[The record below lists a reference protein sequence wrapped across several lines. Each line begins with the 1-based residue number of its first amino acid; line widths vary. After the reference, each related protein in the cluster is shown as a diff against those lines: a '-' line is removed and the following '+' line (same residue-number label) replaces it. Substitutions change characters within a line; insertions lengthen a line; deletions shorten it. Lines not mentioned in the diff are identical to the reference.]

1 MAVPVSSMPLNGW
14 RPCVPIS
21 PTRGNR
27 WFVIMGTLATF
38 VGEMRQKE
46 NDDARGGIQVEAF
59 VQILPRSALSQS
71 RQTGPYIVA
80 SFTIPAGKNIPQPQD
95 VDKPFPLIHNASF
108 CILDPPKSEFLSLI
122 PFGIIH
128 VIRPGYSL
136 WFFITHVL
144 LPMPHTLPGTNV
156 GEFYFKYTALCARF
170 VACL

>member
-1 MAVPVSSMPLNGW
+1 MCPHIPNKGEQMVPYYGYSSKL
-14 RPCVPIS
+14 C
-21 PTRGNR
+21 RGNAAKGKR
-27 WFVIMGTLATF
+27 RCEGWHS
-38 VGEMRQKE
+38 
-46 NDDARGGIQVEAF
+46 GGGVCPNSAEIGP
-59 VQILPRSALSQS
+59 LPHNSCRS

-80 SFTIPAGKNIPQPQD
+80 SFTSPAGKNPPQPQD
-95 VDKPFPLIHNASF
+95 VDKPFPLIQDAIF

-144 LPMPHTLPGTNV
+144 LPMSHLPFQGQMW
-156 GEFYFKYTALCARF
+156 EFYFKYTALRFRF